1 MTILRTPA
9 TQDPLRYPRG
19 VNEKPSGSTAPEP
32 EVADDAATG
41 AGGEGSTIDPAPV
54 RERRDPAATRARR
67 AQRRRRGA
75 PTSFPTTECADRT
88 ATGDNSGAPAP
99 GTEDAATG
107 DTASSTRLRIGPLSA
122 FMYAANN
129 RPDVID
135 VVRMARKQL
144 PGDPAF
150 GDPLSVSGPGGARA
164 VARAAD
170 RLVGDSPS
178 AAREIGFGALQVW
191 QAALERLGRG
201 KGTEEM
207 TVMFTDL
214 VAFSSWSLTAGDEA
228 TLDLLR
234 AVARAIEPPI
244 AERGGQVVKR
254 MGDGVMAVFPS
265 PDRAVEAA
273 IAARRN
279 LAGISVGGYRPRM
292 RIGLHTGSPRE
303 IGGDWLGVDVTIA
316 ARVMEAAGNGR
327 MMISEATLA
336 ALAPETLDELGH
348 TARPYR
354 RSFFAAPLTGVPED
368 LRIYR
373 ITAA

>member
-1 MTILRTPA
+1 MTILSTPPMS
-9 TQDPLRYPRG
+9 DPLRYPRG
-19 VNEKPSGSTAPEP
+19 VNDKPSGSAAPEP
-32 EVADDAATG
+32 EVVSDIAAG
-41 AGGEGSTIDPAPV
+41 VGGEDPAIESSPV
-54 RERRDPAATRARR
+54 RRNGDSASTRSRR
-67 AQRRRRGA
+67 AQRRRHGA
-75 PTSFPTTECADRT
+75 TTAGPRPTAEYGDSTTA
-88 ATGDNSGAPAP
+88 
-99 GTEDAATG
+99 G
-107 DTASSTRLRIGPLSA
+107 DTDSVTTGNADEPSRARIGPLSA

-135 VVRMARKQL
+135 VLRKARKQL

-201 KGTEEM
+201 KGTQEM

-214 VAFSSWSLTAGDEA
+214 VSFSSWSLTAGDEA

-234 AVARAIEPPI
+234 RVARAIEPPI

-265 PDRAVEAA
+265 ADRAVEAA

-279 LAGISVGGYRPRM
+279 LADITVGTYRPRM

-327 MMISEATLA
+327 MMISESTLA
-336 ALAPETLDELGH
+336 ALEPETLAELGH

-354 RSFFAAPLTGVPED
+354 RSFFAAPLSGVPED

-373 ITAA
+373 VSSA

>member
-1 MTILRTPA
+1 MTIISVPRTS
-9 TQDPLRYPRG
+9 DSLRYPRG
-19 VNEKPSGSTAPEP
+19 VNEKPSGRAVPEP
-32 EVADDAATG
+32 EVDSATAPGADHANTDEPAVG
-41 AGGEGSTIDPAPV
+41 PAPENGAAVGAV
-54 RERRDPAATRARR
+54 RRVH
-67 AQRRRRGA
+67 
-75 PTSFPTTECADRT
+75 
-88 ATGDNSGAPAP
+88 
-99 GTEDAATG
+99 
-107 DTASSTRLRIGPLSA
+107 PLSA
-122 FMYAANN
+122 LMNAANQ
-129 RPDVID
+129 RPDVIE
-135 VVRMARKQL
+135 VLRRARHQL

-150 GDPLSVSGPGGARA
+150 GDPLSVTGPGGARA

-170 RLVGDSPS
+170 RLVGDNPS

-191 QAALERLGRG
+191 QAMLERLGRG

-214 VAFSSWSLTAGDEA
+214 VSFSSWSLTAGDEA

-234 AVARAIEPPI
+234 KVAKAIEPPI

-265 PDRAVEAA
+265 ADRAVQAA

-279 LAGISVGGYRPRM
+279 LAEVSAGDYRPRM

-316 ARVMEAAGNGR
+316 ARVMEAGGNGK
-327 MMISEATLA
+327 MMVSHTTLT
-336 ALAPETLDELGH
+336 ALQPETLAELGQI
-348 TARPYR
+348 ARPYR
-354 RSFFAAPLTGVPED
+354 RSFFAAPPSGVPED

-373 ITAA
+373 ISSA

>member
-1 MTILRTPA
+1 MTILSTPP
-9 TQDPLRYPRG
+9 TSDPLRYPRG
-19 VNEKPSGSTAPEP
+19 VNDKPSGSAAPEP
-32 EVADDAATG
+32 EVDRPPI
-41 AGGEGSTIDPAPV
+41 ELSPV
-54 RERRDPAATRARR
+54 REIGETVARP
-67 AQRRRRGA
+67 RRRQRGED
-75 PTSFPTTECADRT
+75 TEGSGTGNADGSAAEEPGSRPGANTGNT
-88 ATGDNSGAPAP
+88 ARP
-99 GTEDAATG
+99 
-107 DTASSTRLRIGPLSA
+107 RIGPLSA
-122 FMYAANN
+122 FMHAANN
-129 RPDVID
+129 RPDV
-135 VVRMARKQL
+135 VEVLRKARRQL

-150 GDPLSVSGPGGARA
+150 GDPLSVTGPGGARA

-191 QAALERLGRG
+191 QAVLERMGRG
-201 KGTEEM
+201 KGTQEI

-234 AVARAIEPPI
+234 QVARAIEPPI
-244 AERGGQVVKR
+244 SERGGQVVKR

-265 PDRAVEAA
+265 ADRAVEAA

-279 LAGISVGGYRPRM
+279 LTGIAVGGYRPRM
-292 RIGLHTGSPRE
+292 RIGLHTGTPRE

-336 ALAPETLDELGH
+336 ALEPETLDELGH

-354 RSFFAAPLTGVPED
+354 RSFFAAPLSGVPED

-373 ITAA
+373 ITSA

>member
-1 MTILRTPA
+1 MTILSTPPA
-9 TQDPLRYPRG
+9 SEPLRYPRG
-19 VNEKPSGSTAPEP
+19 VNENPSGSAVPEP
-32 EVADDAATG
+32 EVDDAAAPG
-41 AGGEGSTIDPAPV
+41 AGHTHTPRPRRTKIELNPVPDPDGSRV
-54 RERRDPAATRARR
+54 RV
-67 AQRRRRGA
+67 
-75 PTSFPTTECADRT
+75 
-88 ATGDNSGAPAP
+88 
-99 GTEDAATG
+99 
-107 DTASSTRLRIGPLSA
+107 GPLAA
-122 FMYAANN
+122 FMNAANQ
-129 RPDVID
+129 RADVIE
-135 VVRMARKQL
+135 VLRKAREQL

-150 GDPLSVSGPGGARA
+150 GDPLSVTGPGGARA

-170 RLVGDSPS
+170 RLVGDNPS

-191 QAALERLGRG
+191 QAMLERLGRG

-214 VAFSSWSLTAGDEA
+214 VSFSSWSLTAGDEA
-228 TLDLLR
+228 TLSLLR
-234 AVARAIEPPI
+234 KVARAIEPPV

-265 PDRAVEAA
+265 ADRAVQAA
-273 IAARRN
+273 VAARRN
-279 LAGISVGGYRPRM
+279 LAEIAVGDYRPRM

-327 MMISEATLA
+327 MMISESTLA
-336 ALAPETLDELGH
+336 ALAPETLAELGY

-354 RSFFAAPLTGVPED
+354 RSFFAAPLSGVPED

-373 ITAA
+373 VSSS